1 MGNTFYNWTTILIV
15 KLSYIYNKNM
25 TFVIT
30 RENAYFALCV
40 LLFILQVYQH
50 SKVVKLKK
58 DFQSLANQVMILF
71 FSVKMKQDEQ
81 KETDNKQTF

>member
-1 MGNTFYNWTTILIV
+1 
-15 KLSYIYNKNM
+15 M

-81 KETDNKQTF
+81 KETDNKQTV